1 MEEQLQKLKVVDLK
15 KLLDNAGLDGK
26 GKKEELVAVRVCPNH
41 DMMLSFWCSLLVKGG
56 AFVAPGTVEV

>member
-26 GKKEELVAVRVCPNH
+26 GKKEELVAVRV
-41 DMMLSFWCSLLVKGG
+41 LSQS
-56 AFVAPGTVEV
+56 